1 LRAWLFVDE
10 KNSKQADLYA
20 IGLQE
25 VVDLNTQSFL
35 LQADWAQREEV
46 TFLLA
51 RSQNYF
57 KD

>member
-1 LRAWLFVDE
+1 LFVDE